1 MFPPVFGHRLQAK
14 VAKLGERVV
23 MDIEVSG
30 FPEPIVTW
38 HKDDKSLI
46 EAIISKHKIQSIGN
60 SHTLIIEKGKVIDI
74 NRFDRFGYE
83 IPNFV
88 NSM

>member
-30 FPEPIVTW
+30 IPEPIVTW

-46 EAIISKHKIQSIGN
+46 EVIISKHKIQSIGN
-60 SHTLIIEKGKVIDI
+60 SHTLIIEKGKVSSIS
-74 NRFDRFGYE
+74 NVGRFAR
-83 IPNFV
+83 N
-88 NSM
+88 